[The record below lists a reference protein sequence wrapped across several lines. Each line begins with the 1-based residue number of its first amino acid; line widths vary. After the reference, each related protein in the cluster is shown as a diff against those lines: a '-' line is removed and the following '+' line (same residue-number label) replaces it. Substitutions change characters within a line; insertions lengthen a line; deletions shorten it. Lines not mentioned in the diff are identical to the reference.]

1 MGRGGV
7 PRISWR
13 FPKWNRR
20 ELFLKYLISTFFYRR
35 ICTALKFTLRSKKE
49 KPPLRAASDLTV
61 SYCSSTLLINSMN
74 PHADKLINA
83 EIVDSA
89 RSHVADVFG
98 SDVVNSHGDQ
108 LVRIGMLVA
117 QRLHLFDKLR

>member
-20 ELFLKYLISTFFYRR
+20 ELFLKYLFLLFFRR

-74 PHADKLINA
+74 PHADELVDA
-83 EIVDSA
+83 QVVDSP

-98 SDVVNSHGDQ
+98 SDVMNPHGDQ

>member
-35 ICTALKFTLRSKKE
+35 ICTALKFTLRSQKE
-49 KPPLRAASDLTV
+49 KPPFERLRIPQF
-61 SYCSSTLLINSMN
+61 SYCSIHLANQF
-74 PHADKLINA
+74 H
-83 EIVDSA
+83 ESA
-89 RSHVADVFG
+89 C
-98 SDVVNSHGDQ
+98 
-108 LVRIGMLVA
+108 
-117 QRLHLFDKLR
+117 